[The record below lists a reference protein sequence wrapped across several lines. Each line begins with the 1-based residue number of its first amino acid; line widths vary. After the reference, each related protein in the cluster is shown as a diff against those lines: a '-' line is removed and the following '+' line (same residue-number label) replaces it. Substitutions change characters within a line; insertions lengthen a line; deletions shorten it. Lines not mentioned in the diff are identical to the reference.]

1 MKFCLA
7 TTFFPPYHFGGD
19 SVFAASLANLL
30 AEAGHEVHVVHCA
43 DSFEMLSNGVRPS
56 MFPID
61 ERVTIHTLRSRW
73 GAVSPVLTHLTGRPL
88 LSSGELRKFLRQGFD
103 VTHWHNLSLV
113 GGPGAL
119 ALAEGVRLC
128 TLHDYWW
135 MCPTSI
141 LFKNNREAC
150 EQKSCI
156 RCTLAHRRPP
166 QLWRYGPL
174 LGHAVRNI
182 DCFLAPSDFVRQ
194 KYDEAGLGISATVL
208 PHFSP
213 GFGNPVGA
221 RTGDYYLF
229 VGRLEKAKGLQTVIP
244 FFGETNRRLIIAGA
258 GNYESNLRQLA
269 ARYPGIEFLG
279 RVDHGKLGELY
290 GGARATIL
298 PSLCY
303 ETFGLTVLESLTQ
316 GTPALVSRT
325 GAPRELIAHTGGGAT
340 YGDLGEFK
348 AIIDAWDADP
358 AIPAALGREGSL
370 HLGKYRASLHLKS
383 YLSLIESYRRGKQS
397 VPRKELPDSPDG
409 NVHTA
414 STSLSTRTSHEPN
427 D

>member
-1 MKFCLA
+1 
-7 TTFFPPYHFGGD
+7 
-19 SVFAASLANLL
+19 
-30 AEAGHEVHVVHCA
+30 
-43 DSFEMLSNGVRPS
+43 

-61 ERVTIHTLRSRW
+61 ERVTVHTLRSRW
-73 GAVSPVLTHLTGRPL
+73 GSVSPVLTHLTGRPL
-88 LSSGELRKFLRQGFD
+88 LSAGELSKFLRQGFD

-150 EQKSCI
+150 EEKACI

-166 QLWRYGPL
+166 QLWRYGSL
-174 LGHAVRNI
+174 LGEAARNI

-194 KYDEAGLGISATVL
+194 KYDQAGIGISATVL

-213 GFGNPVGA
+213 GFGQPVA
-221 RTGDYYLF
+221 ATPGDYYLF
-229 VGRLEKAKGLQTVIP
+229 VGRLEKAKGLQSVIP
-244 FFGETNRRLIIAGA
+244 FFGETGRRLIIAGA
-258 GNYESNLRQLA
+258 GTYESKLRQLA
-269 ARYPGIEFLG
+269 APYPKIEFLG
-279 RVDHGKLGELY
+279 RVEHWKLGGLY

-316 GTPALVSRT
+316 GTPAIVSRT
-325 GAPRELIAHTGGGAT
+325 GAPQELIAHTGGGAC
-340 YGDLGEFK
+340 YGDLREFK

-358 AIPAALGREGSL
+358 HLPAALGREGSL
-370 HLGKYRASLHLKS
+370 HLEKYRANLHLTT
-383 YLSLIESYRRGKQS
+383 YLSLIESYRTGEQRATE
-397 VPRKELPDSPDG
+397 KELTPSPAWKCRRASAQ
-409 NVHTA
+409 VSAPVSAATTQSPHT
-414 STSLSTRTSHEPN
+414 
-427 D
+427 